1 MPGFFKVF
9 FKIDVDAFN
18 LSSCEGLA
26 QVSAVFVILLFLGVS
41 TLEDF
46 MKKFSHS
53 LDSTH

>member
-9 FKIDVDAFN
+9 FKIGVDAFN

>member
-9 FKIDVDAFN
+9 FKIDVCAFN

-26 QVSAVFVILLFLGVS
+26 QVSAVSVISLFLSVS

-46 MKKFSHS
+46 MINFSHS